1 MEVERRGFL
10 RIEDKGKVETM
21 KGAIEIGWKR
31 AMAMKRRVHR
41 KAGDFLF
48 PERMVESKEDTSNT
62 ENLLLSEGSG
72 NTRKMVQIKRELIV
86 LFGGSQQI
94 ILPVHLSRPQSANRF
109 EYRCTSQ
116 ATRQH
121 DELTADRGEDERV
134 KWDAQWNR

>member
-86 LFGGSQQI
+86 LFISHDHSQRI
-94 ILPVHLSRPQSANRF
+94 DLNIDVLHKPQDNTTNYLLIEAK
-109 EYRCTSQ
+109 TK
-116 ATRQH
+116 
-121 DELTADRGEDERV
+121 G
-134 KWDAQWNR
+134 